1 MLVVLHANW
10 HNGSVH
16 VWGESAE
23 RFVLIPVHDGSASS
37 PDGDGGCAVVEQ
49 TLVQEREHVYALS
62 ASELKAVLLETC
74 GLSATRFAGED
85 SIRLRLPRDLLG
97 PWPSD
102 RLGSV
107 VGGVDHQQDA
117 WLGEFNIPTL
127 RLSGEDPLGSMLELD
142 HVVHAAR
149 IQCGHSIPY
158 VASLARFILE
168 LLSDQRFIPT
178 LRTDNDGHLT
188 AAWKPWLLDEETT
201 SHLVGLIHGMPPVL
215 RSVVGGEEDPQ
226 FLFEEMTGAM
236 AEASIRRTLI
246 DDDFIESL
254 EDWEDTDP
262 HVAWLRG
269 LLHTSDAIGVNGDFG
284 HQLFLDVRRWIGRL
298 DEIDRDR
305 VLRGCLVLESP
316 EHDGGAV
323 LPSWRIRIALE
334 TCDRSTERLEA
345 EDIWQQ
351 TSDVQRLCSDPDLDA
366 RELLIGEL
374 GRAARLYPP
383 LEPLL
388 SEATPCGI
396 DISTSE
402 ACTFLEEYRP
412 LLEES
417 GFGVIVPDWWGAEDH
432 LVGMRLQIDSP
443 EESELDP
450 ETERS
455 LLGLQSLINYRWQ
468 ITAGRTSLTI
478 KELELLAK
486 QNSSIVWLHDRW
498 VQIDPEQVRTALAFF
513 ANKESTEMS
522 LAEAIRLASGQSDH
536 ETGLPIWGVDA
547 TGWVGQL
554 FGDPG
559 DDTASMTMVEQ
570 PERFVGTLRPY
581 QLTGVSW
588 LSFLDRFGLGACLAD
603 DMGLGKTVQL
613 IALLQHERRHG
624 DSLAPSLLVVPTSV
638 MGNWARELERFACE
652 LKVHVQHG
660 PTRPTGEE
668 FAETIKGVDVVI
680 TTYALI
686 VRDLDSFNPIDWHRV
701 VLDEAQYIKNPPTKQ
716 TVAIR
721 GLKASRR
728 IALTGTPVEN
738 RLTELWSI
746 MEFCNPGYLGEAG
759 DFRRRFA
766 RPIERQRDS
775 KQADHLRRL
784 VQPFILRRL
793 KTDRSVISDLPGC
806 VETKE
811 YATLTTE
818 QCEQYEKVVKQM
830 IDDVDRSSGIQ
841 RRGLILSLLG
851 QLKQICN
858 HPAQMS
864 GQEELN
870 RIVSPDGTDLR
881 QLSSRSGKARRLMTL
896 LEEVLAT
903 GEQALVF
910 TQYRRMGRLLSGM
923 IEHDLGCETMFLHGG
938 TPVPRR
944 QKMIDRF
951 QLADGSAPVFVLS
964 LKAGGLGLNLTAANH
979 VFHYDRWWNPAVE
992 RQATDR
998 AYRIGQERT
1007 VHVHKFVCQGT
1018 LEERIDQMLEDKTA
1032 LAEHIIGVGDSW
1044 LTEMST
1050 MQLREVLQLNP
1061 SAMEFDA

>member
-16 VWGESAE
+16 LWGESDE
-23 RFVLIPVHDGSASS
+23 RFVLIPVHEGTGASA
-37 PDGDGGCAVVEQ
+37 PQDGGTAVVDQ
-49 TLVQEREHVYALS
+49 TLVQSREHVYALS
-62 ASELKAVLLETC
+62 VDELRGVLEDAC
-74 GLSATRFAGED
+74 GLDAARFDGGD

-107 VGGVDHQQDA
+107 VGGVEHQQDA
-117 WLGEFNIPTL
+117 WLGEFDVPTM
-127 RLSGEDPLGSMLELD
+127 RVSGEDLVGSVLEIDRAIRRANLQYGQS
-142 HVVHAAR
+142 
-149 IQCGHSIPY
+149 IQYIGST
-158 VASLARFILE
+158 ARFVLE
-168 LLSDQRFIPT
+168 LLSDQRFIPS
-178 LRTDNDGHLT
+178 LRTDNDGCLT
-188 AAWKPWLLDEETT
+188 ASWKPWMLDEETG
-201 SHLVGLIHGMPPVL
+201 SHVVGLIRGMPPVL
-215 RSVVGGEEDPQ
+215 RGVVDAEEDPQ
-226 FLFEEMTGAM
+226 FLFEEMAGAM
-236 AEASIRRTLI
+236 TEGLIRRTLI
-246 DDDFIESL
+246 EDDFIDSL
-254 EDWEDTDP
+254 EDWDDSDP

-269 LLHTSDAIGVNGDFG
+269 LLHKTDGIGIAGDQG
-284 HQLFLDVRRWIGRL
+284 HQLFLDARRWIGRL
-298 DEIDRDR
+298 DEVDRDR
-305 VLRGCLVLESP
+305 VLRGCLILESP
-316 EHDGGAV
+316 EDGAAGSS
-323 LPSWRIRIALE
+323 PIWRIRIALE
-334 TCDRSTERLEA
+334 TCDHASELLEA
-345 EDIWQQ
+345 DDIWQQ
-351 TSDVQRLCSDPDLDA
+351 TSEVQRLCGDPDLDA

-388 SEATPCGI
+388 NEATPCGI
-396 DISTSE
+396 EMSTAE
-402 ACTFLEEYRP
+402 ACRFLEEYRP

-417 GFGVIVPDWWGAEDH
+417 GFGIIVPNWWGVDDH

-443 EESELDP
+443 DESELDP
-450 ETERS
+450 DMERS

-468 ITAGRTSLTI
+468 ITAGQTSLSI
-478 KELELLAK
+478 KELEALAK

-498 VQIDPEQVRTALAFF
+498 VQIDPKQVRTALDFF
-513 ANKESTEMS
+513 SSQDGDAMS
-522 LAEAIRLASGQSDH
+522 LAEAVRLASGQSDQD
-536 ETGLPIWGVDA
+536 TGLPIWGVDA
-547 TGWVGQL
+547 NGWVGQL
-554 FGDPG
+554 FDEP
-559 DDTASMTMVEQ
+559 DHESTSITMVDQ
-570 PERFVGTLRPY
+570 PEKFAGTLRPY
-581 QLTGVSW
+581 QLSGVSW

-613 IALLQHERRHG
+613 IALLQHERRNG
-624 DSLAPSLLVVPTSV
+624 AKLAPSLLVVPTSV
-638 MGNWARELERFACE
+638 MHNWARELERFAPE
-652 LKVHVQHG
+652 LGVVIQHG
-660 PTRPTGEE
+660 PTRPLGEE
-668 FAETIKGVDVVI
+668 FAESIKGIDVVI
-680 TTYALI
+680 TTYALV
-686 VRDLDSFNPIDWHRV
+686 VRDLESFNPIDWHRV

-716 TVAIR
+716 TAAIR
-721 GLKASRR
+721 GLKAARR

-746 MEFCNPGYLGEAG
+746 MEFCNPGYLGEAS
-759 DFRRRFA
+759 DFRKRFA
-766 RPIERQRDS
+766 RPIERHRDS

-793 KTDRSVISDLPGC
+793 KTDRNVISDLPGC

-818 QCEQYEKVVKQM
+818 QCEQYERVVKQM
-830 IDDVDRSSGIQ
+830 MDDVDRSSGIQ

-864 GQEELN
+864 GQDELN

-881 QLSSRSGKARRLMTL
+881 QLSSRSGKARRLMSL

-903 GEQALVF
+903 GERALVF

-923 IEHDLGCETMFLHGG
+923 IEHDLGCGTMFLHGG

-951 QLADGSAPVFVLS
+951 QSEDGTAPVFVLS

-1018 LEERIDQMLEDKTA
+1018 LEERIDQMIEDKTA
-1032 LAEHIIGVGDSW
+1032 LAEHIIGAGDAW

-1050 MQLREVLQLNP
+1050 TQLREVLQLNP
-1061 SAMEFDA
+1061 SAMELES

>member
-10 HNGSVH
+10 QNGSVH

-23 RFVLIPVHDGSASS
+23 RFVLIPGHDADGRTDGSTE
-37 PDGDGGCAVVEQ
+37 CAVAEP
-49 TLVQEREHVYALS
+49 LVQEREHLYALTPL
-62 ASELKAVLLETC
+62 ELKRILLETC
-74 GLSATRFAGED
+74 GFDADRIDGED
-85 SIRLRLPRDLLG
+85 TMRLRLPRDLLG

-107 VGGVDHQQDA
+107 VGGVEHEQDA
-117 WLGEFNIPTL
+117 WLGEFDVPTIRFKGGDL
-127 RLSGEDPLGSMLELD
+127 PASVLQLERLVRS
-142 HVVHAAR
+142 AR
-149 IQCGHSIPY
+149 IQCGQSVQY
-158 VASLARFILE
+158 LASSAKFVLE
-168 LLSDQRFIPT
+168 LLSDQRFIPS
-178 LRTDNDGHLT
+178 LRSDNEGHLT
-188 AAWKPWLLDEETT
+188 ASWRPWLLDEETM
-201 SHLVGLIHGMPPVL
+201 SHMVGLISAMPPVL
-215 RSVVGGEEDPQ
+215 RSVVGGESDPQ
-226 FLFEEMTGAM
+226 FLLEEMIGAM
-236 AEASIRRTLI
+236 AEGVVRRTLVE
-246 DDDFIESL
+246 DDFIDSL
-254 EDWEDTDP
+254 EGREDSDP

-269 LLHTSDAIGVNGDFG
+269 LLSTGRDIAVHGEFG
-284 HQLFLDVRRWIGRL
+284 HQLFLDARRWIGRL

-305 VLRGCLVLESP
+305 VLRGCLVLDSP
-316 EHDGGAV
+316 EDGADSNATWH
-323 LPSWRIRIALE
+323 LSIALE
-334 TCDRSTERLEA
+334 TCDRAAERLEA

-351 TSDVQRLCSDPDLDA
+351 TSEVQRLCGDPDLDA

-374 GRAARLYPP
+374 GRAARLYSP

-388 SEATPCGI
+388 NEATPCGI
-396 DISTSE
+396 DLTTDQ

-417 GFGVIVPDWWGAEDH
+417 GFGIAVPTWWGADDH
-432 LVGMRLQIDSP
+432 LIGLRLQIDSP
-443 EESELDP
+443 DEADLDP
-450 ETERS
+450 GLERS

-468 ITAGRTSLTI
+468 ITAGQTSLSI
-478 KELELLAK
+478 KELESLAR

-498 VQIDPEQVRTALAFF
+498 IQIDPQQVRSAVEFMTGQ
-513 ANKESTEMS
+513 ESDSMS
-522 LAEAIRLASGQSDH
+522 LAEAIRLASGQSDCD
-536 ETGLPIWGVDA
+536 TGLPIWGVDA
-547 TGWVGQL
+547 TGWVGRL
-554 FGDPG
+554 FSQPDEESS
-559 DDTASMTMVEQ
+559 TIEMVPQ
-570 PERFVGTLRPY
+570 PDRFTGELRPY
-581 QLTGVSW
+581 QLSGVSW
-588 LSFLDRFGLGACLAD
+588 LNFLDRFGLGACLAD

-613 IALLQHERRHG
+613 IALLQHERRDG
-624 DSLAPSLLVVPTSV
+624 DRLAPSLLVVPTSV
-638 MGNWARELERFACE
+638 MGNWAREIERFAPE
-652 LKVHVQHG
+652 LNVHVQHG
-660 PTRPTGEE
+660 PTRPVGED
-668 FAETIKGVDVVI
+668 FAEAIADMDVVI
-680 TTYALI
+680 TTYALV
-686 VRDLDSFNPIDWHRV
+686 VRDQDSFNPVDWHRV

-716 TVAIR
+716 TAAIR
-721 GLKASRR
+721 SLKATRR

-746 MEFCNPGYLGEAG
+746 MEFCNPGYLGEAS

-766 RPIERQRDS
+766 RPIERQRDTR
-775 KQADHLRRL
+775 QAEQLRRL

-793 KTDRSVISDLPGC
+793 KTDRNVISDLPGC

-811 YATLTTE
+811 YATLTQE
-818 QCEQYEKVVKQM
+818 QCEQYERVVKQM
-830 IDDVDRSSGIQ
+830 MDDVDRSSGIQ

-864 GQEELN
+864 GQDELN
-870 RIVSPDGTDLR
+870 RIVSPDGSDLR

-923 IEHDLGCETMFLHGG
+923 IEHDLGCETLFLHGG

-951 QLADGSAPVFVLS
+951 QSADGTAPVFVLS

-1018 LEERIDQMLEDKTA
+1018 LEERIDQMIEDKTA
-1032 LAEHIIGVGDSW
+1032 LAEQIIGAGDDW

-1050 MQLREVLQLNP
+1050 SQLREVLQLNP
-1061 SAMEFDA
+1061 SALEFES